1 MKKVLFIVFTSCILS
16 SMHSQTQRDSIY
28 FIGHSLVSFIMPKML
43 QDIANDAENIS
54 TYVDQQMINGAPL
67 QWQWTFPGGNPN
79 DEYYNPEVTGDWQ
92 LDLGTGQ
99 YNTLIITE
107 RVPLANAMEFHATH
121 DYANNFYNYFFQN
134 RSSNSQNPRETR
146 MYIYETWDDFTED
159 LTEWR
164 QLIDNVLPLWE
175 GIADHLNNLHSE
187 TEVLM
192 VPGGQAMARL
202 YDAIEN
208 NEVPGITSIR
218 DFFLDDIHPNEI
230 GRYYIACV
238 VFATVYGRSPV
249 GLTLETNGPF
259 EPYDTPSAALGL
271 KLQELAY
278 ETVCNY
284 SRSGVDCGTLSTDD
298 NYDEY
303 INSIYP
309 NPIANNSFNIN
320 LRVNSANLK
329 MYDVT
334 GKEILHR
341 HLNQGDNQ
349 IELNTALSTGL
360 YIIKIQ
366 MPDGNTITKK
376 MLK

>member
-1 MKKVLFIVFTSCILS
+1 MKKVLFMVFTSCILS
-16 SMHSQTQRDSIY
+16 SMHSQTQTDSIY
-28 FIGHSLVSFIMPKML
+28 FIGHSLISFTIPDMVR
-43 QDIANDAENIS
+43 DIANSAEGTS
-54 TYVDQQMINGAPL
+54 TYTDAKISNGTNLLNHWLHP
-67 QWQWTFPGGNPN
+67 TGESGFDEGNW
-79 DEYYNPEVTGDWQ
+79 EEE
-92 LDLGTGQ
+92 LGTGR
-99 YNTLIITE
+99 YNTLVITE
-107 RVPLANAMEFHATH
+107 AIPLESQIIFAGTHTHANS
-121 DYANNFYNYFFQN
+121 FYNYFFQN
-134 RSSNSQNPRETR
+134 RSNSSNNSRETR
-146 MYIYETWDDFTED
+146 MYIYETWDNTQNGVAQ
-159 LTEWR
+159 WR
-164 QLIDNVLPLWE
+164 QRINDDLPLWE

-192 VPGGQAMARL
+192 LPGGQAMARL

-208 NEVPGITSIR
+208 NEVPEVTSIN
-218 DFFLDDIHPNEI
+218 DFFLDDIHLNEI
-230 GRYYIACV
+230 GLYYISCV
-238 VFATVYGRSPV
+238 VYATVYEASPV

-259 EPYDTPSAALGL
+259 VPYDTPSVALGL

-309 NPIANNSFNIN
+309 NPIANNSFNVN
-320 LRVNSANLK
+320 LKVNSANLK

-334 GKEILHR
+334 GKEILQR

-349 IELNTALSTGL
+349 IELNTTLSTGL